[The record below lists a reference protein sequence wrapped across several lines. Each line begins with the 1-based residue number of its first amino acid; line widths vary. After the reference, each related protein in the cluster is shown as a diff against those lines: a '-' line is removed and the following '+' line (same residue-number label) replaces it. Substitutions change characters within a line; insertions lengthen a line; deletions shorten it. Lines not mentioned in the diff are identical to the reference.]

1 MAIILRGDSQSVS
14 FPQNPASPIRPEETT
29 HDRSYGVAGPGD
41 GVEART
47 HQLSLLVEVNAAL
60 AGALD
65 VEAVLGTI
73 LARLADRER
82 LSHARIYRLDKT
94 AGEFR
99 RVAWGGRN
107 GGSRCVVSLKDPT
120 LLAWVIRQKEA
131 VYVPR
136 VETDPRC
143 QGFDAEEQCAYAVPL
158 QTCADFLGVLEVAA
172 DQPDGIRAVTRKL
185 IDQIATQAAQALE
198 RSELYKQLRVSEERF
213 RSIFE
218 QVNFGVALASL
229 DGRFSTVNP
238 AFARLLGYTG
248 EELQGKHFLE
258 ITHPQDAAAKQ
269 EQVETLLAGGTRQVI
284 FEARNLR
291 KSGESVWC
299 ATNISLLH
307 DAAGRPAFFL
317 GMVQDIDERRKAEEE
332 RGRLQQQLFQAQ
344 KMEALGTLAGGIAHD
359 FNNLLSVMLGFASL
373 ARQRLGADDPLQES
387 MGMIEQSAQRAADL
401 TRQLLGF
408 ARPERQQVKP
418 VGVDD
423 VLDRV
428 RRMVARTFDRN
439 ITIVVHKGSEPLWV
453 NAEPSYLEQAL
464 LNMCINA
471 RDAMPQGGTLT
482 LEAGVVTLEAQQPE
496 LPAARA
502 PGDYARISVRD
513 TGTGITTENLP
524 RVFEPF
530 FTTKDPGHG
539 TGLGLAMVYGF
550 VKNHDGFVKV
560 ESEPGEGAL
569 FTISLP
575 LIPPP
580 APQTCA
586 GGLGQL
592 EPGRGTVL
600 VVDDEPLVR
609 AFAAEGL
616 KGLGYQVLV
625 AEDGKQALQIFGQQ
639 SKEIDCVLLD
649 LIMPEV
655 SGLETF
661 RRMRELDPTAR
672 VVFASG
678 YSTGEILRNAPDARS
693 AAFLGKPFTLAT
705 LSMALRKAGVG
716 QPRGGCDASGRNEA
730 GHGGSPAGE
739 MGKGPVP

>member
-1 MAIILRGDSQSVS
+1 MATIIPSNSQPVS
-14 FPQNPASPIRPEETT
+14 FPQNPAPPMGPHEATFAPT
-29 HDRSYGVAGPGD
+29 YGVAGPGD

-65 VEAVLGTI
+65 VESVLGAI
-73 LARLADRER
+73 LSRLADRER
-82 LSHARIYRLDKT
+82 LSHARIYRLDEP
-94 AGEFR
+94 AGELQ
-99 RVAWGGRN
+99 RVACGGRN
-107 GGSRCVVSLKDPT
+107 GGSRRVVSLQEPT
-120 LLAWVIRQKEA
+120 LLAWAIRQREA

-136 VETDPRC
+136 VDKDPRC
-143 QGFDAEEQCAYAVPL
+143 QGFGAEEQCVYAVPL
-158 QTCADFLGVLEVAA
+158 QTSTSVLGVLDVAA
-172 DQPDGIRAVTRKL
+172 DQPDGIRSVTRKL
-185 IDQIATQAAQALE
+185 IDQVATQAALALE

-218 QVNFGVALASL
+218 QVYFGVALASL

-238 AFARLLGYTG
+238 AFARLLGYTC
-248 EELQGKHFLE
+248 EELQGKHFTE

-269 EQVETLLAGGTRQVI
+269 ERVQTLLEDGTGQVSL
-284 FEARNLR
+284 ETRYLR

-307 DAAGRPAFFL
+307 DAAGRPAYFL
-317 GMVQDIDERRKAEEE
+317 GMVQDIDERKKAEEE
-332 RGRLQQQLFQAQ
+332 RSRLQQQLFQAQ

-373 ARQRLGADDPLQES
+373 ARQRLSSDDPLQDS

-418 VGVDD
+418 VCVDD

-439 ITIVVHKGSEPLWV
+439 ITVAVHKGSEPLWV

-482 LEAGVVTLEAQQPE
+482 LEAAAISLEAQHPG
-496 LPAARA
+496 LPATCA
-502 PGDYARISVRD
+502 PGRYASISVQD
-513 TGTGITTENLP
+513 TGAGIAPETLP

-530 FTTKDPGHG
+530 FTTKEPGRG

-560 ESEPGEGAL
+560 ESEPGHGAR

-575 LIPPP
+575 LIPAP
-580 APQTCA
+580 APQTGAGRVGTNTARAGNRA
-586 GGLGQL
+586 GG
-592 EPGRGTVL
+592 GR
-600 VVDDEPLVR
+600 R
-609 AFAAEGL
+609 AAGP
-616 KGLGYQVLV
+616 
-625 AEDGKQALQIFGQQ
+625 
-639 SKEIDCVLLD
+639 C
-649 LIMPEV
+649 
-655 SGLETF
+655 F
-661 RRMRELDPTAR
+661 RRGRIERARLPGFGGRKRQAGSPDLRAAPQGNRLRSAGLDHAGTERP
-672 VVFASG
+672 G
-678 YSTGEILRNAPDARS
+678 DLPPDAS
-693 AAFLGKPFTLAT
+693 
-705 LSMALRKAGVG
+705 
-716 QPRGGCDASGRNEA
+716 D
-730 GHGGSPAGE
+730 
-739 MGKGPVP
+739 

>member
-1 MAIILRGDSQSVS
+1 MATIIPSNSQPVS
-14 FPQNPASPIRPEETT
+14 FPQNPAPPMGPDEAKFAPT
-29 HDRSYGVAGPGD
+29 YGVTGPGD

-47 HQLSLLVEVNAAL
+47 QQLSLLVEVNAAL

-65 VEAVLGTI
+65 VESVLGAI
-73 LARLADRER
+73 LSRLADRER
-82 LSHARIYRLDKT
+82 LSHARIYRLDEP
-94 AGEFR
+94 AGELQQ
-99 RVAWGGRN
+99 VACGGRN
-107 GGSRCVVSLKDPT
+107 GGSGRVVSLQEPT
-120 LLAWVIRQKEA
+120 LLAWAIRQREA

-136 VETDPRC
+136 VEKDPRC
-143 QGFDAEEQCAYAVPL
+143 QGFGAEEQCVYAVPL
-158 QTCADFLGVLEVAA
+158 QTSTSVLGVLDVAA
-172 DQPDGIRAVTRKL
+172 DQPDSIRSVTRKL
-185 IDQIATQAAQALE
+185 IDQVATQAALALE

-218 QVNFGVALASL
+218 QVYFGVALASL

-238 AFARLLGYTG
+238 AFARLLGSTC
-248 EELQGKHFLE
+248 EELQGKHFTE
-258 ITHPQDAAAKQ
+258 ITHPQDAPTKQ
-269 EQVETLLAGGTRQVI
+269 ERVQTLLENGTGQVSL
-284 FEARNLR
+284 ETRYLR

-307 DAAGRPAFFL
+307 DAAGRPACFL
-317 GMVQDIDERRKAEEE
+317 AMVQDIDERKKAEEE
-332 RGRLQQQLFQAQ
+332 RSRLQQQLFQAQ

-373 ARQRLGADDPLQES
+373 VRQRLSSDDPLQDS
-387 MGMIEQSAQRAADL
+387 MGMIEQSAQRAAEL

-418 VGVDD
+418 VCVDD

-428 RRMVARTFDRN
+428 RRMVERTFDRN
-439 ITIVVHKGSEPLWV
+439 ITLAVHKGSEPLWV

-482 LEAGVVTLEAQQPE
+482 FEAAAISLEAQHPG
-496 LPAARA
+496 LPATCA
-502 PGDYARISVRD
+502 PGRYASIFVQD
-513 TGTGITTENLP
+513 TGVGIAPETLP
-524 RVFEPF
+524 RIFEPF
-530 FTTKDPGHG
+530 FTTKELDRG

-560 ESEPGEGAL
+560 ESEPGHGAR

-575 LIPPP
+575 LIPAP
-580 APQTCA
+580 APQTGA
-586 GGLGQL
+586 GGLGQIQ
-592 EPGRGTVL
+592 PGRGTVL

-625 AEDGKQALQIFGQQ
+625 AENGKQALQIYEQHRG
-639 SKEIDCVLLD
+639 EVDCVLMD
-649 LIMPEV
+649 LIMPEL

-661 RRMRELDPTAR
+661 RRIRAIDPLVP

-678 YSTGEILRNAPDARS
+678 YSTGEILRDAPDARS
-693 AAFLGKPFTLAT
+693 AAFIGKPYTLEG
-705 LSMALRKAGVG
+705 LSIALRKAGTG
-716 QPRGGCDASGRNEA
+716 QSRCG
-730 GHGGSPAGE
+730 
-739 MGKGPVP
+739 

>member
-1 MAIILRGDSQSVS
+1 MAIKIRSNRSPAS
-14 FPQNPASPIRPEETT
+14 FPPNPAPPMGPEEAIYAPP
-29 HDRSYGVAGPGD
+29 YGIAGQD
-41 GVEART
+41 EEAEGRT
-47 HQLSLLVEVNAAL
+47 HRLSLLVEVNAAL

-65 VEAVLGTI
+65 VESVLGAI
-73 LARLADRER
+73 LSRLADRER
-82 LSHARIYRLDKT
+82 LSHARIYRLNES
-94 AGEFR
+94 AGELQ
-99 RVAWGGRN
+99 RVACGGRN
-107 GGSRCVVSLKDPT
+107 GGSRPIVSLQDPTLQDPT
-120 LLAWVIRQKEA
+120 LLAWAIRQKEA
-131 VYVPR
+131 IYVPR
-136 VETDPRC
+136 VEIDPRC
-143 QGFDAEEQCAYAVPL
+143 QEFDAEEQCAYAVPL
-158 QTCADFLGVLEVAA
+158 QTQTGVLGVLDVAA
-172 DQPDGIRAVTRKL
+172 DQPDGIRTVTRKL
-185 IDQIATQAAQALE
+185 IDQIAAQAAQALE

-218 QVNFGVALASL
+218 QVDFGVVLASL
-229 DGRFSTVNP
+229 DGRVSTVNP
-238 AFARLLGYTG
+238 AFARLLGYTC
-248 EELQGKHFLE
+248 EELQGKHFAE
-258 ITHPQDAAAKQ
+258 ISHPQDAATIKERLQALL
-269 EQVETLLAGGTRQVI
+269 EGETGQISLER
-284 FEARNLR
+284 RYLR

-299 ATNISLLH
+299 TTSISLLH
-307 DAAGRPAFFL
+307 DAAGRPAYFL
-317 GMVQDIDERRKAEEE
+317 GMVQDIDERKKSEEE

-387 MGMIEQSAQRAADL
+387 MHMIEQSAQRAADL

-418 VGVDD
+418 VCVDD

-439 ITIVVHKGSEPLWV
+439 INVIVHKASEHLWV

-464 LNMCINA
+464 LNICINA
-471 RDAMPQGGTLT
+471 RDAMPQGGNLT
-482 LEAGVVTLEAQQPE
+482 LEAVAAGPE
-496 LPAARA
+496 TPPPGLPATC
-502 PGDYARISVRD
+502 PKGSYANISVQD
-513 TGTGITTENLP
+513 TGTGIAPETLP

-530 FTTKDPGHG
+530 FTTKETGRG

-560 ESEPGEGAL
+560 ESEPGQGAL

-580 APQTCA
+580 APQTGA
-586 GGLGQL
+586 SGLGQL
-592 EPGRGTVL
+592 EPGYGTVL

-625 AEDGKQALQIFGQQ
+625 AEDGKQALQVYEQHG
-639 SKEIDCVLLD
+639 KEIDCVLLD

-661 RRMRELDPTAR
+661 RRMRELDSKAR

-693 AAFLGKPFTLAT
+693 AGFIGKPFSLAA
-705 LSMALRKAGVG
+705 LSVALRKAGVG
-716 QPRGGCDASGRNEA
+716 QPRGG
-730 GHGGSPAGE
+730 
-739 MGKGPVP
+739 

>member
-1 MAIILRGDSQSVS
+1 MG
-14 FPQNPASPIRPEETT
+14 PQEATYAPT
-29 HDRSYGVAGPGD
+29 YGVAGPGD

-65 VEAVLGTI
+65 VESVLGAI
-73 LARLADRER
+73 LSRLADRER
-82 LSHARIYRLDKT
+82 LSHARIYRLDEPT
-94 AGEFR
+94 GELQQ
-99 RVAWGGRN
+99 VACGGSS
-107 GGSRCVVSLKDPT
+107 GGSRRVVSLQEPT
-120 LLAWVIRQKEA
+120 LLAWAIRQREA

-136 VETDPRC
+136 VDKDPRC
-143 QGFDAEEQCAYAVPL
+143 QGFGAEEECVYAVPL
-158 QTCADFLGVLEVAA
+158 QTSTRVLGVLDVATV
-172 DQPDGIRAVTRKL
+172 QPDGIRSVTRKL
-185 IDQIATQAAQALE
+185 IDQVATQAALALE

-218 QVNFGVALASL
+218 QVYFGVALASL

-238 AFARLLGYTG
+238 ALARLLGYTC
-248 EELQGKHFLE
+248 EELQGKHFTE

-269 EQVETLLAGGTRQVI
+269 GRLQTLLEGGVGQVTL
-284 FEARNLR
+284 EARYLR

-307 DAAGRPAFFL
+307 DAAGHPSYFL
-317 GMVQDIDERRKAEEE
+317 GMVQDIDERKKAEEE
-332 RGRLQQQLFQAQ
+332 RGRWQQQLFQAQ
-344 KMEALGTLAGGIAHD
+344 KMEALGALAGGIAHD

-373 ARQRLGADDPLQES
+373 ARQRLSSDDPLQDS
-387 MGMIEQSAQRAADL
+387 LGMIEHSAQRAADL

-418 VGVDD
+418 VCVDD
-423 VLDRV
+423 VLEQV

-439 ITIVVHKGSEPLWV
+439 ITVAVHKGNEPRWV

-464 LNMCINA
+464 LNLCINA

-482 LEAGVVTLEAQQPE
+482 LELGTVTLEAQQLD
-496 LPAARA
+496 LPATCA
-502 PGDYARISVRD
+502 PGRYASISVQD
-513 TGTGITTENLP
+513 TGAGIAPETLA
-524 RVFEPF
+524 RVFDPF
-530 FTTKDPGHG
+530 FTTKEPDRG

-560 ESEPGEGAL
+560 ESEPGHGAR

-575 LIPPP
+575 LIPAP
-580 APQTCA
+580 APQA
-586 GGLGQL
+586 SVGGLGQIQ
-592 EPGRGTVL
+592 PGWGTVL

-616 KGLGYQVLV
+616 KGLGYQVRV
-625 AEDGKQALQIFGQQ
+625 AENGKQALQIYEQHH
-639 SKEIDCVLLD
+639 KEIDCILLD
-649 LIMPEV
+649 LIMPEL

-661 RRMRELDPTAR
+661 RRMRAVDPQVR

-678 YSTGEILRNAPDARS
+678 YSTGEILRDAPDARS
-693 AAFLGKPFTLAT
+693 AAFIGKPYTLEG
-705 LSMALRKAGVG
+705 LSIVLRKAGMG
-716 QPRGGCDASGRNEA
+716 QPLCG
-730 GHGGSPAGE
+730 
-739 MGKGPVP
+739 